1 MKQKIL
7 IGAIFLFSI
16 YFLSYIWLRQSHS
29 DIWEK
34 DGKTYVIFPENKVLY
49 FLFRPITYMDNKVT
63 GIGFHFGRH
72 R

>member
-7 IGAIFLFSI
+7 IGAIFLFSL

-29 DIWEK
+29 EVWEK
-34 DGKTYVIFPENKVLY
+34 DGKTYVIFPENKILY
-49 FLFRPITYMDNKVT
+49 LLFRPVSYVDDKIT
-63 GIGFHFGRH
+63 GIGFHLGQH